1 MKLIPCIRKSPKHA
15 KEKEALSKKK
25 VGPYTQIKEMPSVIH
40 ANIYIYIYIY
50 VLCIYDDGAAL
61 T

>member
-40 ANIYIYIYIY
+40 ANIYIYIYI
-50 VLCIYDDGAAL
+50 CIMYI
-61 T
+61 